1 MCAVDWVLL
10 AKDAVTV
17 GDAVSADAGGMP
29 IYRVVALAD
38 GQAWLRDEQ
47 HASLLEASLERFPW
61 KAASA
66 AR

>member
-10 AKDAVTV
+10 AAEAVSV

-29 IYRVVALAD
+29 IYRVVALTD
-38 GQAWLRDEQ
+38 GQAWLRDDQ
-47 HASLLEASLERFPW
+47 HADLTQAPLNRFPW
-61 KAASA
+61 KAAP